1 LTTDPNK
8 GNPMND
14 LLTAARDALAA
25 QPFSVMMGTEMV
37 SYGDG
42 AVALRLP
49 ITDQIKQGRGFVHG
63 GVLAYLADN
72 ALTFAAALSLGGGV
86 LTAEIKIN
94 YLRPAVG
101 QTLIARA
108 WTLSAGKTQCVSR
121 CDVFAVQDGVEKL
134 CAAAQGTVLKAQA
147 SDDVASPPHAANGGV
162 A

>member
-1 LTTDPNK
+1 
-8 GNPMND
+8 MND
-14 LLTAARDALAA
+14 LLAAGRDALAS
-25 QPFSVMMGTEMV
+25 QPFSVMMGTEV
-37 SYGDG
+37 VAYGDG
-42 AVALRLP
+42 AVELRLP

-72 ALTFAAALSLGGGV
+72 ALTMAAALSLGGGV

-108 WTLSAGKTQCVSR
+108 WTLSAGKTQGGSR
-121 CDVFAVQDGVEKL
+121 CDVFALQDGLEKL

-147 SDDVASPPHAANGGV
+147 QPDAGTPTPQTADEEVA
-162 A
+162 